1 MNVPLNKSL
10 GYLQIFIGAGAIAGG
25 LQLIIVP
32 DGSGM
37 GMNTEILSKS
47 PFNNFLVPG
56 ITLFTVIGLGN
67 LLSAWFS
74 LKGKKNAGIFGSI
87 MGATLISWMLI
98 QIILIGWGIW
108 LQPFYLAMGTIE
120 FFLGFILFRRMKNR
134 NVYKP
139 L

>member
-1 MNVPLNKSL
+1 MKAPLNKLS

-25 LQLIIVP
+25 IQLIIVP

-37 GMNTEILSKS
+37 GMSTEILSKS
-47 PFNNFLVPG
+47 PFTNFLIPG

-67 LLSAWFS
+67 LLGAWFS
-74 LKGKKNAGIFGSI
+74 LNDKKNAGIYGSI

-108 LQPFYLAMGTIE
+108 LQPFYLAIGTVELI
-120 FFLGFILFRRMKNR
+120 LGFILFKRMKSQNDYR
-134 NVYKP
+134 Y
-139 L
+139 